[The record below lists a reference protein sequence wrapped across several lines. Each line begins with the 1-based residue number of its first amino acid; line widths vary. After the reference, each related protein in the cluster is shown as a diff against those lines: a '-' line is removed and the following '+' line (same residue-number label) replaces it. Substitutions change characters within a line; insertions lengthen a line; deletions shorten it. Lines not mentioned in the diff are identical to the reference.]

1 MLKVKNIKEHETK
14 RNTLWRFL
22 IALSILIMYII
33 YLVFKF
39 GPLGITLGI
48 ITWSAFVMATPIADG
63 GLILDFPIRLL
74 TKMRMVYSEII
85 VWVVA
90 ISFNV
95 YFILT
100 KPEIYEKTQIS
111 KAFGTILKHPWP
123 DWIIILISAIGTYVS
138 LYFADEL
145 LDIVLFKQR
154 KKFIKHRKYLYI
166 IWVIFGISAFYLG
179 YKYFL
184 KLFGIN
190 I

>member
-1 MLKVKNIKEHETK
+1 MLKVKHIGEHETK
-14 RNTLWRFL
+14 RETLWRFF
-22 IALSILIMYII
+22 IALSILVAYTI

-39 GPLGITLGI
+39 GSLGVPLGI

-74 TKMRMVYSEII
+74 TGMRMVYSEMI

-90 ISFNV
+90 ISSNV
-95 YFILT
+95 YFVL
-100 KPEIYEKTQIS
+100 KRPEIYQKTQIS
-111 KAFGTILKHPWP
+111 DAFGTILHNPWP

-145 LDIVLFKQR
+145 LDIILFKER
-154 KKFIKHRKYLYI
+154 KKFFKGRKYLYI
-166 IWVIFGISAFYLG
+166 IWVVFGIFAFYLG

-184 KLFGIN
+184 KLFGIS